1 MNKKEEFEVKGKKY
15 LTVQPCG
22 MLYTQGREYFLL
34 HPYPIDPDWENVFER
49 RFVVVPNKQVG
60 QLEEDGSRI
69 FPVARHIVV
78 TAPYLIDYND
88 MPLEI
93 LETSES
99 EVALENT
106 ELPVRDVNDYIREW
120 QELDNELVGLEE
132 M

>member
-1 MNKKEEFEVKGKKY
+1 MQIKMEKIFFFKP
-15 LTVQPCG
+15 PCG

-34 HPYPIDPDWENVFER
+34 HPYPIDPDWENENER

-60 QLEEDGSRI
+60 VLEEDGSRV

-93 LETSES
+93 LETSEF
-99 EVALENT
+99 
-106 ELPVRDVNDYIREW
+106 ELDAIEHPVRDVNDVIREYDEYNEPY
-120 QELDNELVGLEE
+120 QDELAE
-132 M
+132 MEKVNG